1 MRPFIV
7 ALGLAVALLFGGGDA
22 SAQQFVRIGS
32 GLAGTYPVFGAK
44 LAEMINKN
52 IPNVRATTV
61 PGPTEQNLV
70 RIQKGDVEMCLTYT
84 FQGLMVAEG
93 KGELNVPAPDLR
105 HVMSLYGSYHMA
117 VVQKNSDI
125 KSLADLK
132 TKPYRVWVGP
142 KASVFYPLNVAALAA
157 YEVTPEDIAKIG
169 GVVNTMGYQNVAQAF
184 QDGQIDVAFFS
195 GPAPYSLLLQLD
207 QAPGFRILSF
217 DEAAGNRFTGF
228 LPGTG
233 MATLKPGLYK
243 SMPDAVTTPHVF
255 NQLVVSAKM
264 PDDLVYRITKLMNTH
279 VNEFHGLFSGADEI
293 TAEGALRYNK
303 LKLHPGAER
312 YYREAGL
319 IH

>member
-7 ALGLAVALLFGGGDA
+7 ALGLLFALLQSTSDA

-44 LAEMINKN
+44 LAEMINKD
-52 IPNVRATTV
+52 IPNVRASTV

-84 FQGLMVAEG
+84 FQGLQVAEG
-93 KGELNVPAPDLR
+93 KGELNAPAPDLR

-117 VVQKNSDI
+117 VVQKGSDI

-132 TKPYRVWVGP
+132 SKPYRVWVGP

-157 YEVTPEDIAKIG
+157 YDVSPEDITKVG

-217 DEAAGNRFTGF
+217 TEAAGKRFAEL

-233 MATLKPGLYK
+233 MATLKAGIYK
-243 SMPDAVTTPHVF
+243 SMPEAVTTPYVF
-255 NQLVVSAKM
+255 NQIVASAKL
-264 PDDLVYRITKLMNTH
+264 PDDLVYRITKLMNTRA
-279 VNEFHGLFSGADEI
+279 NDFHGLFAGADEI

-312 YYREAGL
+312 YYREVGL

>member
-1 MRPFIV
+1 MRSFTIALGMIV
-7 ALGLAVALLFGGGDA
+7 ALLQGSGDA

-44 LAEMINKN
+44 LAEMINKD
-52 IPNVRATTV
+52 IPNVRASTV
-61 PGPTEQNLV
+61 PGPTEQNLI

-84 FQGLMVAEG
+84 FQGLQVAEG

-117 VVQKNSDI
+117 VVQKDSDI

-132 TKPYRVWVGP
+132 AKPYRVWVGP
-142 KASVFYPLNVAALAA
+142 KASVFYPLNVAALGA
-157 YEVTPEDIAKIG
+157 YGVSPEDIAKAG

-217 DEAAGNRFTGF
+217 SEEAGKRFTEL

-243 SMPDAVTTPHVF
+243 SVPEAVTTPHVF
-255 NQLVVSAKM
+255 NQIVASAKL
-264 PDDLVYRITKLMNTH
+264 PDDLVYRITKLMNTR
-279 VNEFHGLFSGADEI
+279 VDEFHGLFAGADEI
-293 TAEGALRYNK
+293 TTEGALRYNK